1 LLEGRDRLGY
11 AALTSLVR
19 LRAFHLKHVPRLVR
33 VRQLVERRPGGRFGV
48 QRRGEVLRY
57 LDLARRGVQLDVYVQ
72 LIATRDSGLRAV
84 VGAQADH
91 ELAAHGGDR
100 AAVRVTV
107 QRDGHRRAL
116 PSAKGLHDF
125 RRNLDASGVPGSLHD
140 DRPYPHGASVPTTPT
155 EDALLE
161 RA

>member
-1 LLEGRDRLGY
+1 DWSSDVCSSDL
-11 AALTSLVR
+11 
-19 LRAFHLKHVPRLVR
+19 
-33 VRQLVERRPGGRFGV
+33 
-48 QRRGEVLRY
+48 GEVLRY

-125 RRNLDASGVPGSLHD
+125 RRNIDASGLPGSLHG
-140 DRPYPHGASVPTTPT
+140 DRPSPHGASVPTTPP
-155 EDALLE
+155 EAALLE
-161 RA
+161 RAGAASGDTLAGSEVTSQPTARPGDAGGLDAVR